1 MSSKTVVVVLHDNGS
16 THGKVSEFHHAQDA
30 EHFVESLLEAGFEQR
45 SIRVLALQN
54 LDMLVTHR
62 PAVSLVP
69 THLVR
74 KDLPA
79 AENGDET
86 LPIQEDVPTATH
98 VATFESARE
107 KDLVPV
113 GASSDSQLH
122 SAGHQVGLTL
132 RQGSLVG
139 GWATSDVEPIWAP
152 TGDGAELIMV
162 EDPIPA
168 VSRK

>member
-1 MSSKTVVVVLHDNGS
+1 MSTKTVVVMLHDNGS
-16 THGKVSEFHHAQDA
+16 THGKVSEFHYAQDA
-30 EHFVESLLEAGFEQR
+30 ERFVESLLEAGFEQR

-79 AENGDET
+79 AEKSDET
-86 LPIQEDVPTATH
+86 LPIHEDVPTATH

-107 KDLVPV
+107 RDPVQV
-113 GASSDSQLH
+113 GASPDSQLH
-122 SAGHQVGLTL
+122 SAGHQMGPTL
-132 RQGSLVG
+132 RQGSLE
-139 GWATSDVEPIWAP
+139 GWTASDGELIWAP
-152 TGDGAELIMV
+152 TGDGAELVV
-162 EDPIPA
+162 EDLIPEA
-168 VSRK
+168 SRK